1 MSVHGVIGHCGIIL
15 VILIVT
21 GNVLAVVVNC
31 VSANSRSLLT
41 GDLPQGES
49 HGVIDV
55 RDVLVQL
62 ARRAAPRGSRM
73 CMHKLCLSPLLVSL
87 LLSRLLYGEAME

>member
-1 MSVHGVIGHCGIIL
+1 MLDAAGLFGIIL
-15 VILIVT
+15 HIIT
-21 GNVLAVVVNC
+21 GNVLAAVVSC
-31 VSANSRSLLT
+31 VSVNSRSLLT

-55 RDVLVQL
+55 RAVLVRL

-73 CMHKLCLSPLLVSL
+73 CVYQVPLSPLLVSL
-87 LLSRLLYGEAME
+87 LLSRLLFGEATE

>member
-1 MSVHGVIGHCGIIL
+1 MQDAAVLFGIIL
-15 VILIVT
+15 LIII
-21 GNVLAVVVNC
+21 GNVLGAVVSS
-31 VSANSRSLLT
+31 VSANLRSLLT

-55 RDVLVQL
+55 RAVLVQL

-73 CMHKLCLSPLLVSL
+73 CMHKVCLSPLLASL
-87 LLSRLLYGEAME
+87 LLSRLLFGEAME

>member
-1 MSVHGVIGHCGIIL
+1 MNAYGVDAFYGIIL
-15 VILIVT
+15 LIIIGSVP
-21 GNVLAVVVNC
+21 AVVVNC

-55 RDVLVQL
+55 RVVLVRL
-62 ARRAAPRGSRM
+62 ARRAAPRGSGM
-73 CMHKLCLSPLLVSL
+73 CLYKVSLSPFLASL
-87 LLSRLLYGEAME
+87 LLSRLLFGEAME

>member
-1 MSVHGVIGHCGIIL
+1 MNVNGVTGHCGTIL
-15 VILIVT
+15 LILI
-21 GNVLAVVVNC
+21 GNVLGAVVSS

-62 ARRAAPRGSRM
+62 ARCAAPRGSRM
-73 CMHKLCLSPLLVSL
+73 CLHKVSLSPLLASL
-87 LLSRLLYGEAME
+87 LLSRLLFGEAME